1 MQTLRTPD
9 ERFAN
14 LPDYPFEPHYMQIPD
29 GEGGTL
35 RVHYVDE
42 GPSDAEP
49 VLLLHGEPSWSF
61 LYRKMIPIIARAG
74 FRVIAPD
81 LVGFGRSDKPTE
93 MSDYSFQRLVDWTAS
108 VMNQLDLQQ
117 INLFGQDWGGLI
129 GLRLAAENEAR
140 FARLIM
146 GNTGLPTGD
155 HKMPE
160 AFLKWQTF
168 TQRVKKLPVRR
179 ILQNSCVSTLSR
191 DVLAGYEAPFPDGSY
206 QAGAR
211 ILPSLVPTSPDDPAT
226 AANRRAWQVL
236 MRWQKPVLLTFSDSD
251 PITAGGDRV
260 FLKLV
265 PGTKGQPHTTIK
277 DAGHFLQEDK
287 GEELAHVMVNFIQNS

>member
-1 MQTLRTPD
+1 MQFLRTPD

-14 LPDYPFEPHYMQIPD
+14 LPDYAFEPHYVQIPD
-29 GEGGTL
+29 GEGGSL

-42 GPSDAEP
+42 GPADGEV

-61 LYRKMIPIIARAG
+61 LYRKMIPIIAQAG

-81 LVGFGRSDKPTE
+81 LVGFGRSDKPTD

-108 VMNQLDLQQ
+108 VINQLDLHQ

-155 HKMPE
+155 HKMPD
-160 AFLKWQTF
+160 AFLKWQQF
-168 TQRVKKLPVRR
+168 TQRVKKLPIRR
-179 ILQNSCVSTLSR
+179 IFQNSCVTTLSA
-191 DVLAGYEAPFPDGSY
+191 DVLAGYQAPFPDGSY

-211 ILPSLVPTSPDDPAT
+211 ILPSLVPTSPDDPASE
-226 AANRRAWQVL
+226 ANRQAWQVL
-236 MRWQKPVLLTFSDSD
+236 MRWKKPVLLTFSDSD
-251 PITAGGDRV
+251 PITGGGDRV

-277 DAGHFLQEDK
+277 GAGHFLQEDK
-287 GEELAHVMVNFIQNS
+287 GEELAHVIVNFMQNS